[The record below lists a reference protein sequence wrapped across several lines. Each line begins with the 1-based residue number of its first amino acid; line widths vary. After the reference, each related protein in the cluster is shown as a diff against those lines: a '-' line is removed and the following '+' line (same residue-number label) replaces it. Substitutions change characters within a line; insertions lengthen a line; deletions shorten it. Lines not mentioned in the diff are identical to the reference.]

1 MGLTV
6 KDFAKTLK
14 IKDDALLERMK
25 AAGLSHSKSSDE
37 ITPADKLAILKSLK
51 ERKGSATS
59 SITSSSSSGGVTV
72 KSKGTLS
79 QPSASAPSSSEGL
92 TDNIEAKRQAAAENL
107 KEQQQKREDQIKEAI
122 RLKQEQQQAAKKS
135 QQQKPTNQQ
144 KPQSRVNIKDQLSK
158 AARDYSRREA
168 SFNEG
173 AEHQFAKPAE
183 FIKRDIEVPEMIQV
197 GELAKLMFIK
207 GGEVVKT
214 LMGLGVAASINDS
227 IDQETGILVAEEL
240 GHNGIALDNS
250 SVEDEIIGSINYSDI
265 PKSRAPVITVM
276 GHVDHGKTTLL
287 DFIRKTKVVDG
298 EAGGITQHIGAYQV
312 PVGDSVIT
320 FIDTP
325 GHAAFSSM
333 RARGANTTDIV
344 ILVVAANDGVMP
356 QTEEAINHA
365 KAAGVSIV
373 VAINKMDLQGAD
385 IERIKGDLAA
395 KDLTPED
402 WGGNIQMVPV
412 SALKGDGV
420 DKLLEA
426 VILESELL
434 ELKAHYEGQ
443 AQGVVIESELDKFRG
458 AVATLLIQN
467 GTLNVG
473 DMVVCGSATGKVK
486 SIIGSDGSKLKSAEP
501 SFAVEILGLNN
512 VPDAGE
518 TFQVVKN
525 DKEAREISAYRENK
539 LKDRKILKHRDESLG
554 NIFESMGQSDK
565 KVLNVILKSDVAG
578 TSEAIVAALADIGND
593 DASIKVVASGV
604 GGISESDANL
614 ALATESI
621 ILGFNVR
628 TDNAAKKVVE
638 SEELILSYH
647 SIIYELIDEVKARLS
662 GLLDP
667 IIKEE
672 IVGIAEV
679 LEVFNSPK
687 FGQVAGCM
695 VVEGSIFKSKP
706 VRVLRDDVVIHQGE
720 LDSLRRFKDDVGEVK
735 SGTECGVGIKNYK
748 DIRPGDKVEVFDRK
762 EEAQSI

>member
-25 AAGLSHSKSSDE
+25 DAGLSHSKSSDE

-51 ERKGSATS
+51 ERKSAGSS
-59 SITSSSSSGGVTV
+59 SVTSSSSSGVTV

-79 QPSASAPSSSEGL
+79 KPASSVPSSSKGL

-122 RLKQEQQQAAKKS
+122 RLKQEQQQEKKS
-135 QQQKPTNQQ
+135 QQQKTATQV
-144 KPQSRVNIKDQLSK
+144 KPQSRVNVKDQLSR
-158 AARDYSRREA
+158 AAKDYSRRET

-173 AEHQFAKPAE
+173 SEHQFAKPAE

-207 GGEVVKT
+207 GGEVVKV
-214 LMGLGVAASINDS
+214 LMSMGVAASINDS

-240 GHNGIALDNS
+240 GHNGIALNDS
-250 SVEDEIIGSINYSDI
+250 SVEDEIIGNINYSDN
-265 PKSRAPVITVM
+265 PKTRAPVITVM

-312 PVGDSVIT
+312 PIKDSVIT

-333 RARGANTTDIV
+333 RARGANTTDVV

-373 VAINKMDLQGAD
+373 VAINKMDLQDAD
-385 IERIKGDLAA
+385 LERIKGDLAA
-395 KDLTPED
+395 KELTPED

-426 VILESELL
+426 VALEAELL
-434 ELKAHYEGQ
+434 ELKAHFKGQ

-458 AVATLLIQN
+458 SVATLLIQN
-467 GTLNVG
+467 GTLKVG
-473 DMVVCGSATGKVK
+473 DMVVSGSAVGKVK

-501 SFAVEILGLNN
+501 SFAVEILGLSG
-512 VPDAGE
+512 VPNAGE

-525 DKEAREISAYRENK
+525 DKEAREIAEFRESK
-539 LKDRKILKHRDESLG
+539 LKDRKVLKQRDESLG

-565 KVLNVILKSDVAG
+565 KILNVILKSDVAG
-578 TSEAIVAALADIGND
+578 TSEAIVAALSDIGND

-614 ALATESI
+614 ALATDSI
-621 ILGFNVR
+621 LLGFNVR
-628 TDNAAKKVVE
+628 ADNAAKKIIE
-638 SEELILSYH
+638 GEEILLSYH
-647 SIIYELIDEVKARLS
+647 SIIYELIDEAKVRLS

-672 IVGIAEV
+672 IVGTAEV

-695 VVEGSIFKSKP
+695 VIEGSILKSKP

-762 EEAQSI
+762 EEAQSIV

>member
-25 AAGLSHSKSSDE
+25 DAGLSHSKSSDE

-51 ERKGSATS
+51 ERKSAGSS
-59 SITSSSSSGGVTV
+59 SVTSSSSSGVTV

-79 QPSASAPSSSEGL
+79 KPASSVPSSSKGL

-122 RLKQEQQQAAKKS
+122 RLKQEQQQEKKS
-135 QQQKPTNQQ
+135 QQQKTATQA
-144 KPQSRVNIKDQLSK
+144 KPQSRVNVKDQLSQ
-158 AARDYSRREA
+158 AAKDYSRRET

-173 AEHQFAKPAE
+173 SEHQFAKPAE

-207 GGEVVKT
+207 GGEVVKV
-214 LMGLGVAASINDS
+214 LMSMGVAASINDS

-240 GHNGIALDNS
+240 GHNGIALNDS
-250 SVEDEIIGSINYSDI
+250 SVEDEIIGNINYSDN
-265 PKSRAPVITVM
+265 PKTRAPVITVM

-312 PVGDSVIT
+312 PIKDSVIT

-333 RARGANTTDIV
+333 RARGANTTDVV

-373 VAINKMDLQGAD
+373 VAINKMDLQDAD
-385 IERIKGDLAA
+385 LERIKGDLAA
-395 KDLTPED
+395 KELTPED

-426 VILESELL
+426 VALEAELL
-434 ELKAHYEGQ
+434 ELKAHFKGQ

-458 AVATLLIQN
+458 SVATLLIQN
-467 GTLNVG
+467 GTLKVG
-473 DMVVCGSATGKVK
+473 DMVVSGSAVGKVK

-501 SFAVEILGLNN
+501 SFAVEILGLSG
-512 VPDAGE
+512 VPNAGE

-525 DKEAREISAYRENK
+525 DKEAREIAEFRESK
-539 LKDRKILKHRDESLG
+539 LKDRKVLKQRDESLG

-565 KVLNVILKSDVAG
+565 KILNVILKSDVAG
-578 TSEAIVAALADIGND
+578 TSEAIVAALSDIGND

-614 ALATESI
+614 ALATDSI
-621 ILGFNVR
+621 LLGFNVR
-628 TDNAAKKVVE
+628 ADNAAKKIIE
-638 SEELILSYH
+638 GEEILLSYH
-647 SIIYELIDEVKARLS
+647 SIIYELIDEAKVRLS

-672 IVGIAEV
+672 IVGTAEV

-695 VVEGSIFKSKP
+695 VIEGSILKSKP

-720 LDSLRRFKDDVGEVK
+720 IDSLRRFKDDVGEVK

-762 EEAQSI
+762 EEAQSIA